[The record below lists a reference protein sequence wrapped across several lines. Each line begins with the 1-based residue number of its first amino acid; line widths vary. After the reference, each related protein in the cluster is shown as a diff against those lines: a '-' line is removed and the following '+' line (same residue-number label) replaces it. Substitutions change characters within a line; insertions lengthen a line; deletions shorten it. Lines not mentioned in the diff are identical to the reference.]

1 LVADKCLRD
10 YTLKITQ
17 RLSRETR
24 SQPPMPPQRKSK
36 PRSPDHAALGQA
48 IELFIAENAHMT
60 YEAVAMDSGL
70 TVKQVGDLVRGQGN
84 PTYTTILK
92 LSRGLH
98 IRSGELMAR
107 VDRCRLDAAK
117 EATTGIEPV

>member
-1 LVADKCLRD
+1 
-10 YTLKITQ
+10 
-17 RLSRETR
+17 
-24 SQPPMPPQRKSK
+24 MPPQRKSK

-60 YEAVAMDSGL
+60 HETVAADGGL

-84 PTYTTILK
+84 PTYTTVLK

-98 IRSGELMAR
+98 VRPSELMAR
-107 VDRCRLDAAK
+107 TDQLLDKRL
-117 EATTGIEPV
+117 GG